1 MKILREI
8 LIILATS
15 ALTVF
20 IISLLIKDT
29 RYVCDSYNAFGN
41 GSSFMDFIDS
51 LTNILIAIST
61 WSLGLLIFMLFKL
74 YLKINSWLFAIL
86 LTLVSTPHF
95 IINRFNREP
104 VQHQNLELAICNK
117 ATDDGMVLNMNNLTN
132 EEYQHLIEKSGNWLP
147 MLPIPT
153 NKIDVEYYRDGG
165 FIGDF
170 EIIISIPIL
179 TSKAPEIDTVAHPN
193 WQLSDSILEYKE
205 YQM

>member
-86 LTLVSTPHF
+86 LTLGCV
-95 IINRFNREP
+95 
-104 VQHQNLELAICNK
+104 
-117 ATDDGMVLNMNNLTN
+117 
-132 EEYQHLIEKSGNWLP
+132 
-147 MLPIPT
+147 
-153 NKIDVEYYRDGG
+153 
-165 FIGDF
+165 
-170 EIIISIPIL
+170 
-179 TSKAPEIDTVAHPN
+179 
-193 WQLSDSILEYKE
+193 
-205 YQM
+205 